1 MTSVAEFV
9 RFEEMRNFKSV
20 NEGMRESGSSGKSS
34 QRLKRKVILRVLP
47 MPKPASLRE
56 TSRLRLG
63 VADHDR
69 KLSRQAYAKA
79 QFDEPWR
86 YERVKGKLAV
96 MAPAGPDHQDPNNRI
111 RDYLGSYAIAHP
123 QVVERVYSEAWIAI
137 DDDTDRIV
145 DIGVYLAAE
154 GARPGPGRPPDI
166 AFEIVSG
173 GGADRKRDYVEKRAE
188 YLSAGVKEY
197 VIVDRFERRVTVLR
211 RTRGRFVE
219 SHLERTATY
228 TSPLLPGLQ
237 IPLAKVF
244 A

>member
-1 MTSVAEFV
+1 
-9 RFEEMRNFKSV
+9 
-20 NEGMRESGSSGKSS
+20 
-34 QRLKRKVILRVLP
+34 

-56 TSRLRLG
+56 PRRLQLG
-63 VADHDR
+63 VADHER
-69 KLSRQAYAKA
+69 KLSRREYAAA

-96 MAPAGPDHQDPNNRI
+96 MAPAGPDHQLPNNRL
-111 RDYLGSYAIAHP
+111 RSLLGVYEVDHP
-123 QVVERVYSEAWIAI
+123 EVVECVFSEAWISTS
-137 DDDTDRIV
+137 DDTDRII
-145 DIGVYLAAE
+145 DIGVYLR
-154 GARPGPGRPPDI
+154 GSSGDGPGPRRPPDI

-188 YLSAGVKEY
+188 YLGAGVKEY
-197 VIVDRFERRVTVLR
+197 VIVDRFERRVTIFR
-211 RTRGRFVE
+211 RSRGRFVE
-219 SHLERTATY
+219 SHLERTDSY